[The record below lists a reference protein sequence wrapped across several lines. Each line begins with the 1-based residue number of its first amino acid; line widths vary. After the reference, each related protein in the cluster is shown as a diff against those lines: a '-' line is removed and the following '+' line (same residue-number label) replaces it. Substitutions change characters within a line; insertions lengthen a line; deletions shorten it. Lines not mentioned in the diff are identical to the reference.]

1 MKNKTGK
8 KLFRMTIKRK
18 ILLERI
24 VTSINIRYSAFE
36 EDSFTR
42 LMIENNSKLSEE
54 ERAEKLK
61 KADEELKHYGLLHDV
76 METYTSRH
84 WDFLLDNNMKE
95 KRGWK
100 NEYDVPLDVYNKAID
115 DIIALLT
122 WYQENRITKK
132 TGKSER
138 EYKENVK
145 MLTHIKQY
153 RNEQEALSNEAG

>member
-145 MLTHIKQY
+145 MLTLIKQY